1 MVIINYITIQKGLE
15 ECLVDTQLSRNIG
28 DNNNDDNNK
37 TIGCLDLGKKSNENN
52 KEKEEKEAEKE
63 EKEKET
69 KKKRTNKMNC
79 YGNEEPKA
87 FKLQRLINHI
97 NC

>member
-1 MVIINYITIQKGLE
+1 MVTINHSTIWKGLE

-28 DNNNDDNNK
+28 DNNNGNNNK
-37 TIGCLDLGKKSNENN
+37 MIECLDLGKKSNENT
-52 KEKEEKEAEKE
+52 KEEEEVEME

-69 KKKRTNKMNC
+69 KKEMTDKTSC

-87 FKLQRLINHI
+87 FTLQRLINHI
-97 NC
+97 KC